1 MQARIERLEVKLSF
15 AEDLLDE
22 LNRTVFRQQQQIE
35 VLQKQL
41 QALTE
46 QVRASAGGGGGA
58 EPNDLRDEIP
68 PHW

>member
-1 MQARIERLEVKLSF
+1 MQAHIDRLEEKLSF

-22 LNRTVFRQQQQIE
+22 LNRTVFRQQQQID

-41 QALTE
+41 QALSE
-46 QVRASAGGGGGA
+46 QVRAAAGGGGGA
-58 EPNDLRDEIP
+58 APNDLREEIP

>member
-1 MQARIERLEVKLSF
+1 MQAHIDRLEEKLSF

-22 LNRTVFRQQQQIE
+22 LNRTVFRQQQQID

-41 QALTE
+41 QALSE
-46 QVRASAGGGGGA
+46 QVRASAGGSGGA
-58 EPNDLRDEIP
+58 APNDLRDEIP